1 MIVRIV
7 KLIISKDKTKDFCLF
22 FNDKKTQIEEF
33 EGCIKVEL
41 LQDTKE
47 PSLYFTYSHWKNE
60 ESLENYRNSVFFK
73 NIWNNTKLYF
83 CGKPEAWSLNKSTN
97 E

>member
-7 KLIISKDKTKDFCLF
+7 KLMIFKEKTKDFCLF
-22 FNDKKTQIEEF
+22 FNTKKSQIKKF

-47 PSLYFTYSHWKNE
+47 TNLYFTYSHWEDE
-60 ESLENYRNSVFFK
+60 ESLDNYRKSVFFK
-73 NIWNNTKLYF
+73 KYGIIQNCIFVGNQKY
-83 CGKPEAWSLNKSTN
+83 GV
-97 E
+97 

>member
-7 KLIISKDKTKDFCLF
+7 KLSISKENTKDFCLF
-22 FNDKKTQIEEF
+22 FDNKKSQIEKF
-33 EGCIKVEL
+33 EGCIKVDL

-47 PSLYFTYSHWKNE
+47 SNLYFTYSHWKDE
-60 ESLENYRNSVFFK
+60 ESLDNYRNSEFFK
-73 NIWNNTKLYF
+73 NVWNNTKMYF
-83 CGKPEAWSLNKSTN
+83 CGKPEAWSLNKPTS